1 MSDAAMSIAVSA
13 LRAQS
18 SNLSIISTNLANSST
33 VGYKELTTNFKTL
46 VTNPYSSSS
55 LNTGGV
61 VVSSIQHVDLQG
73 LIESSSTSTNMAIDG
88 NGYFVVTNAADS
100 NSFYYTRTG
109 SFSTDEEGYLVNEN
123 GYYLQGW
130 PVDSDGNL
138 VNGSGSVS
146 SLEAINLNSISGA
159 AQATSTI
166 EMVAN
171 LPADAAVGDSF
182 TTSSE
187 IYDSLG
193 VSHTIEYTW
202 EKTDS
207 NEWELSVSNPTLGSD
222 PTDESGTL
230 TGSPITITFDSDG
243 NLDTTTPDP
252 VALSITGWETG
263 ATDSTITLDLGT
275 AGRTDGLS
283 QFSSEDGDPQVS
295 VTSVNQDGLQ
305 FGDLAS
311 VSIQS
316 DGLVIATFD
325 NGMSRTVYQIPL
337 ASFNNPNGLQLVS
350 GNAYLATV
358 ESGTYTLNMPG
369 YGGTGAI
376 SGSALEAS
384 TVTTS
389 EELTDMIVAQQAYS
403 AASQVISTSQDM
415 FDALIGSVR

>member
-73 LIESSSTSTNMAIDG
+73 LIESSNTSTNMAIDG
-88 NGYFVVTNAADS
+88 NGYFVVTNTADG

-109 SFSTDEEGYLVNEN
+109 SFSTNDDGYLVNEN
-123 GYYLQGW
+123 GYFLQGW

-146 SLEAINLNSISGA
+146 SLETINLNSISGA

-166 EMVAN
+166 DLVAN
-171 LPADAAVGDSF
+171 LPADAAVGDTF

-202 EKTDS
+202 EKTGS
-207 NEWELSVSNPTLGSD
+207 NAWELSVSNPTLGSD

-243 NLDTTTPDP
+243 NLDTTNPDP
-252 VALSITGWETG
+252 VTLSITAWETG
-263 ATDSTITLDLGT
+263 ASDSTITLGLGT
-275 AGRTDGLS
+275 SGRTDGLS

-311 VSIQS
+311 VSIQA

-358 ESGTYTLNMPG
+358 DSGTYTLNMPG

>member
-33 VGYKELTTNFKTL
+33 VGYKELTANFKTL

-73 LIESSSTSTNMAIDG
+73 LIESSNTSTNMAIDG
-88 NGYFVVTNAADS
+88 NGYFVVTNTADG

-109 SFSTDEEGYLVNEN
+109 SFSTNDDGYLVNEN
-123 GYYLQGW
+123 GYFLQGW

-146 SLEAINLNSISGA
+146 SLETINLNSISGA

-166 EMVAN
+166 DLVAN
-171 LPADAAVGDSF
+171 LPADAAVGDTF

-202 EKTDS
+202 EKTDA

-243 NLDTTTPDP
+243 NLDTTNPDP
-252 VALSITGWETG
+252 VTLSITAWETG
-263 ATDSTITLDLGT
+263 ASDSTITLGLGT
-275 AGRTDGLS
+275 SGRTDGLS

-311 VSIQS
+311 VSIQA

-358 ESGTYTLNMPG
+358 DSGTYTLNMPG